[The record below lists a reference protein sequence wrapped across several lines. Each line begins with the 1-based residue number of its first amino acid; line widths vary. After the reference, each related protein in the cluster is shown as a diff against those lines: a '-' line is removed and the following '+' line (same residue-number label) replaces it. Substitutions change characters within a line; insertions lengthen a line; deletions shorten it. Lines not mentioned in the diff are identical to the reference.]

1 MVTSSCGGNKDII
14 KANLRGCCQR
24 SVSTT
29 FVMKES
35 QILQM
40 TGATMKACVL
50 LSLLSEAVQNRLAV
64 PLMRKGNFCSRLSMH
79 LVVFF
84 QKCMQ
89 AVEMMIHHHH
99 LHHLE
104 IHHSNLLKIY
114 IRLRKIYN
122 IHHLASATF
131 QSHFIVL

>member
-1 MVTSSCGGNKDII
+1 MVTSSRGGNKDII
-14 KANLRGCCQR
+14 KANLRGCCHQ

-29 FVMKES
+29 FVMTES
-35 QILQM
+35 WILQM

-64 PLMRKGNFCSRLSMH
+64 PLMRKGDCCSCLSMH

-89 AVEMMIHHHH
+89 AVETMMMMMI
-99 LHHLE
+99 
-104 IHHSNLLKIY
+104 IIIILKLITPIY
-114 IRLRKIYN
+114 
-122 IHHLASATF
+122 
-131 QSHFIVL
+131 